1 MWSAY
6 VTFDFIIVLLISVVS
21 TIIYRAASDAWYH
34 IEYLFVV
41 FFCYGLA
48 STLLA
53 YVISLFSKSQL
64 AAFAFAAG
72 GQAYVLALQFESSF
86 TDLSVSC
93 FSSTSLPI

>member
-1 MWSAY
+1 M
-6 VTFDFIIVLLISVVS
+6 IISVVS
-21 TIIYRAASDAWYH
+21 IVIYRAATDSWYH

-53 YVISLFSKSQL
+53 YVISIFSRSQL

-72 GQAYVLALQFESSF
+72 GQAYVFNPKIVF
-86 TDLSVSC
+86 
-93 FSSTSLPI
+93 IY

>member
-1 MWSAY
+1 MFIGVRSIALWSAY
-6 VTFDFIIVLLISVVS
+6 TTFDFGIVLIISVVS
-21 TIIYRAASDAWYH
+21 VIILRAASDEWYH

-48 STLLA
+48 STLLS

-72 GQAYVLALQFESSF
+72 GQA
-86 TDLSVSC
+86 
-93 FSSTSLPI
+93 